1 MSAIA
6 TLSLT
11 DLATVSGG
19 QSAPSFD
26 QYTAS
31 QRAKVADPY
40 RQVVCTTAGIKGAPD
55 LAKGVYAGNATDAD
69 RIRASEMLQKYCQG
83 GAHLPAQAP
92 ASPF

>member
-11 DLATVSGG
+11 DLAAVSGG
-19 QSAPSFD
+19 QSAASFD

-55 LAKGVYAGNATDAD
+55 LAKGVYGGNATDSD
-69 RIRASEMLQKYCQG
+69 RIRASEMLNNYCRG
-83 GAHLPAQAP
+83 GAQLPSQAP